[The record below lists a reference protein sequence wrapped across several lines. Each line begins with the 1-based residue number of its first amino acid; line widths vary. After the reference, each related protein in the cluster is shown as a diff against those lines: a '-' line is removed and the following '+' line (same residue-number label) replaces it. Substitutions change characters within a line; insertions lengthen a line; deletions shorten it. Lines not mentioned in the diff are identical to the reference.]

1 MQTIDEMDILRYLDV
16 LEAEVRLAKRDA
28 GEDQADGE
36 SAYEYE
42 TIDALWG

>member
-28 GEDQADGE
+28 DEDQADDG
-36 SAYEYE
+36 STYEHG